1 MSRDPAAGRDAGLG
15 DPADPAALPLPD
27 RERGAGPG
35 QARAEASD
43 LGSNREGAPDLLP
56 DRAVTRAELAALGL
70 LVLLGAF
77 LRSYRLGDWPP
88 GFHVDEAFN
97 LLDARAMI
105 QTGWRPVFL
114 PANAGR
120 DVLYSYLQAP
130 LLWILG
136 ESVAHARLASAWIGT
151 LTIPLF
157 WLTAR
162 RLLASDRTLPP
173 ERLRR
178 LALLAAGF
186 ASLSLWHLHFSRFGI
201 RAVLFP
207 AVVCGVVL
215 AWWRVVQP
223 FLPAGDPRSS
233 DASPGP
239 SGPPEPG
246 EPREPSD
253 PPRLAAARDPQ
264 DLSAATRAHD
274 KAGRR
279 PLVALALLLGL
290 AFYTHPAGRAL
301 VALPAAHAL
310 VLAWRGRDAGP
321 LRLLARAFGGALL
334 VAAPLLAFWWRHPA
348 AFSSHAGEVSILGQ
362 GWQALWDNLLRVAGM
377 FTVAGDGK
385 PWRNLVTPAGLGR
398 PVFGWG
404 PGSAAAGGVDLFFG
418 LLLPLTGLVIW
429 LAAARQ
435 GRPWAVMGGLWLLV
449 LLLPSASTDQAPNL
463 SRSIGALP
471 PAFLLLACGLEWFP
485 GGLRGRLDL
494 RAQDG
499 LEAGLWN
506 LAAALFLGLFGLQSW
521 RDYRGWM
528 AAPQTPLAFDADKVA
543 LAEHIDAKR
552 AAGGE
557 VYLTP
562 AMAAHP
568 TVRSLVR
575 APVRG
580 FDGRFGFV
588 LPAPEVA
595 RVSYLS
601 LASEGDAGADFAC
614 DKVARAFALAGRP
627 PEVARARPS
636 SGDAPWPV
644 APLAAQGLRGCTV
657 DQFPAASSGEGL
669 PTVAE
674 DAVLGGRVGLAAL
687 SLTGDGLAVAGRPR
701 DFLGSGSQA
710 PPAVPLQPGADLT
723 LHVIWQ
729 TLTRLPPDLNI
740 AIQVVDANDQGL
752 AQADGPPLA
761 AIGGSS
767 SYPSELWQPGET
779 VITYHPLRIPA
790 DTPPGMATLR
800 IGLYDWRAGTPLLTK
815 AGESVLPVLR
825 WRVGGEGVPADAA
838 TPAAVPPPR

>member
-1 MSRDPAAGRDAGLG
+1 MSAQDPGRAA
-15 DPADPAALPLPD
+15 AA
-27 RERGAGPG
+27 
-35 QARAEASD
+35 
-43 LGSNREGAPDLLP
+43 APP
-56 DRAVTRAELAALGL
+56 VTRAELATLAL
-70 LVLLGAF
+70 LVLVGAL

-97 LLDARAMI
+97 LIDARAMI

-151 LTIPLF
+151 LSIPLF

-162 RLLASDRTLPP
+162 RLLQSDPTLPP

-223 FLPAGDPRSS
+223 FQQVGDPRSS
-233 DASPGP
+233 DASPDPGD
-239 SGPPEPG
+239 PPD
-246 EPREPSD
+246 PSD
-253 PPRLAAARDPQ
+253 PPDLKGTRDPRGRSPAAQARD
-264 DLSAATRAHD
+264 RAG
-274 KAGRR
+274 GRS
-279 PLVALALLLGL
+279 LVALAILLGL

-301 VALPAAHAL
+301 AALPAAHAL
-310 VLAWRGRDAGP
+310 YLAWRGRDGRP

-348 AFSSHAGEVSILGQ
+348 TFSSHAGEVSILGQ
-362 GWQALWDNLLRVAGM
+362 GWRAVWGNLLRVAGM

-385 PWRNLVTPAGLGR
+385 PWRNLLSAGGLGR

-404 PGSAAAGGVDLFFG
+404 PGSAAPEGVDPFFG
-418 LLLPLTGLVIW
+418 LLLPLTGLVVW
-429 LAAARQ
+429 LVAARQ
-435 GRPWAVMGGLWLLV
+435 GRPWAVLGGLWLLV
-449 LLLPSASTDQAPNL
+449 LLLPSATTDQAPNL

-494 RAQDG
+494 KAQDG

-506 LAAALFLGLFGLQSW
+506 LAAALFLGLFGLQTW
-521 RDYRGWM
+521 RDYRSWM
-528 AAPQTPLAFDADKVA
+528 AAPETPLAFDADKVA
-543 LAEHIDAKR
+543 LAAHIDAER

-568 TVRSLVR
+568 TVRSLVQ

-588 LPAPEVA
+588 LPPPAVA
-595 RVSYLS
+595 RVSYLV
-601 LASEGDAGADFAC
+601 LASAGDAGADFVC
-614 DKVARAFALAGRP
+614 DRVAQAFALAGRP
-627 PEVARARPS
+627 PEVARVRPS
-636 SGDAPWPV
+636 LGDAPRAV
-644 APLAAQGLRGCTV
+644 DALAAQGLRGCTV
-657 DQFPAASSGEGL
+657 DQVPDAPSREGL
-669 PTVAE
+669 PTATE

-687 SLTGDGLAVAGRPR
+687 SVTGDGLAVAGRPR

-710 PPAVPLQPGADLT
+710 PPAIPLQPGVDLT
-723 LHVIWQ
+723 LHLIWQ
-729 TLTRLPPDLNI
+729 ALAPLPPDLNI
-740 AIQVVDANDQGL
+740 AIQVVDANGQGL
-752 AQADGPPLA
+752 AQGDGPPLA

-767 SYPSELWQPGET
+767 SYPSELWRPGET
-779 VITYHPLRIPA
+779 VITYHQLTIPA
-790 DTPPGMATLR
+790 DTPPGMVTLR
-800 IGLYDWRAGTPLLTK
+800 VGLYDWRTGTPLLTE

-825 WRVGGEGVPADAA
+825 WRVG
-838 TPAAVPPPR
+838 R